1 MEKETDDQG
10 NTTYRYPKCR
20 ACGSESRHFEDI
32 SKQAVELGSAKEGF
46 VTGFDMT
53 NGVIGEP
60 DILQHLPL
68 GSEAP
73 SIRVV
78 TDICKDCG
86 SLYAVIV
93 ITGKFKKQLAVVP
106 PIIHLPGQ
114 N

>member
-10 NTTYRYPKCR
+10 TTKYKYTKCP
-20 ACGSESRHFEDI
+20 ACGSESRHFEELSAEAI
-32 SKQAVELGSAKEGF
+32 ELGSAKEGF
-46 VTGFDMT
+46 VTGYDMT

-60 DILQHLPL
+60 EILQRLPL

-93 ITGKFKKQLAVVP
+93 VTGKFKKQLAVAP
-106 PIIHLPGQ
+106 PTIHLPG
-114 N
+114 NN